1 MKQTKLVIPL
11 GDNSA
16 DEAVFNYVICRGLLP
31 RLLISHFKPITWASE
46 SARIAHIA
54 ELVTPL
60 LLPNTTL
67 SFNAHGIWNCEPT
80 PDDKAGIKIV

>member
-1 MKQTKLVIPL
+1 MKQAKLVIPL

-16 DEAVFNYVICRGLLP
+16 DEAIFNYVICRGLLP

-46 SARIAHIA
+46 SGRIAHIA

-67 SFNAHGIWNCEPT
+67 SISAHGSWDCYPMT
-80 PDDKAGIKIV
+80 DDKAGIKIV